1 MIRVLSQPLI
11 LLYQSIA
18 LAVAEIRANK
28 LRAVL
33 TTLGILIGVAAVS
46 SVIALTDGMRDRV
59 LAEFDKF
66 GTNRL
71 FVSPRWR
78 ESDNNRHNAWAQVC
92 FRNSDFDQMLERCPS
107 IQSFSRH
114 AGYGDIPVAYRS
126 HVAEERVQFSG
137 IDPAWHGVSHRGV
150 VAGRPMTDVDARH
163 VRRVCLINEKLRDEL
178 NLDRDPTGEMIDV
191 VYFGRLMVIGLVEPP
206 PVAFGRDAEMGEVL
220 VPFAF
225 SSRRYDWPTWY
236 SVAATVRS
244 RQQIDEAKG
253 EVEFYL
259 RQKRRLKPGE
269 EDNFEVMTPQRTIE
283 QVNKIA
289 SHIKILAGGIVA
301 ISLLV
306 GGVGIMNIM
315 LVSVSERTREIGLRK
330 AVGAPPA
337 AILSQFLVEAIVLCL
352 LGGAMGLLAGQGMTS
367 AVAAFLPVD
376 AAGWQSYDP
385 GQGAAPPDSGDP
397 LGTITLPPQ
406 AITLAF
412 GFSGAAGLIFGIF
425 PAIKASRLDPI
436 EALRH
441 E

>member
-1 MIRVLSQPLI
+1 M
-11 LLYQSIA
+11 LLYQGVSLA
-18 LAVAEIRANK
+18 LSQVWANR

-46 SVIALTDGMRDRV
+46 AVIALIDGMRDRV

-71 FVSPRWR
+71 FISPKWR
-78 ESDNNRHNAWAQVC
+78 KSDQNREGAWIRVVFKNA
-92 FRNSDFDQMLERCPS
+92 DFDQMLEQCPS
-107 IQSFSRH
+107 VEAFTRY
-114 AGYGDIPVAYRS
+114 AGYGQLPVSYRA
-126 HVAEERVQFSG
+126 HTAEERVQFGG
-137 IDPAWHGVSHRGV
+137 IDPAWHAISHRNV
-150 VAGRPMTDVDARH
+150 SAGRPMVDIDARQ

-178 NLDRDPTGEMIDV
+178 GLDRDPTGQVIDV
-191 VYFGRLMVIGLVEPP
+191 FYFGRLLVIGLVEPP
-206 PVAFGRDAEMGEVL
+206 PVTMGRDAGMGEIL

-225 SSRRYDWPTWY
+225 STARYNWPTWY

-244 RQQIDEAKG
+244 RQQVDQARG

-259 RQKRRLKPGE
+259 RQKRRHRPGE
-269 EDNFEVMTPQRTIE
+269 EDNFEINTPQHTIE
-283 QVNKIA
+283 QVNEMA
-289 SHIKILAGGIVA
+289 THTTVFAAGIVA

-330 AVGAPPA
+330 AVGARPG
-337 AILSQFLVEAIVLCL
+337 AILSQFLIEAVVLCL
-352 LGGAMGLLAGQGMTS
+352 LGGALGLAAGQGITS
-367 AVAAFLPVD
+367 AVASFIPADPSQWTNFKPGRDRSLPETEFE
-376 AAGWQSYDP
+376 
-385 GQGAAPPDSGDP
+385 
-397 LGTITLPPQ
+397 GTRILLPPQ
-406 AITLAF
+406 AVALAF
-412 GFSGAAGLIFGIF
+412 GFSGTVGLIFGIF